1 MSKNNAQP
9 QPAAET
15 VTARREVWRSVLPAL
30 LVLLAVVNV
39 LVFALALKP
48 VGARTREQRD
58 TLQRLQEERQAR
70 GAAVARLR
78 EIVSR
83 LDAARIDDAAFYQ
96 EKLLSRNEGFSI
108 IMEELDKLA
117 RASNVNK
124 GSVGYSLGDVPGR
137 PEVNQVEISTMVDG
151 EYAHIV
157 QFVNALERN
166 RLFLLI
172 DSIGVGAGGGTTP
185 GQPRTVKLSLR
196 LAAFF
201 RL

>member
-1 MSKNNAQP
+1 MSKNSVPA
-9 QPAAET
+9 QPAAEPAP
-15 VTARREVWRSVLPAL
+15 ARRDVWRSVLPAL

-48 VGARTREQRD
+48 VGARAREQRD
-58 TLQRLQEERQAR
+58 TLQRLQEDQQAR
-70 GAAVARLR
+70 GAALARLR
-78 EIVSR
+78 EIISL
-83 LDAARIDDAAFYQ
+83 LDAARTDDAAFYQ
-96 EKLLSRNEGFSI
+96 EKFLPRNEGFSI
-108 IMEELDKLA
+108 IMEELDKVA
-117 RASNVNK
+117 KANNVNK
-124 GSVGYSLGDVPGR
+124 GSVAYSLGEVPGR
-137 PEVNQVEISTMVDG
+137 PEINQVEITTTVDG

>member
-1 MSKNNAQP
+1 MSKNSAQA

-15 VTARREVWRSVLPAL
+15 VPARRDVWHSVLPAL

-58 TLQRLQEERQAR
+58 TLERLQQERQAR

-96 EKLLSRNEGFSI
+96 EKFLPRNEGFSI

-117 RASNVNK
+117 RVNNVNK
-124 GSVGYSLGDVPGR
+124 GSVAYSLSEVPGR
-137 PEVNQVEISTMVDG
+137 PDINQVEITTMVDG
-151 EYAHIV
+151 DYARIV
-157 QFVNALERN
+157 QFVNAIERN

-172 DSIGVGAGGGTTP
+172 DSIGVGAGGTTP